1 MTESPPIDP
10 AALAELDAV
19 VLGWRHKAI
28 GPAGQGLRCAEFLA
42 GRPHLSDFQTPLL
55 TLDRQALTRNRELMA
70 RWCAEAG
77 VDIAPHG
84 KTTMAPSLWAE
95 QLAAG
100 AWGITLANF
109 AQLRVAR
116 AFAVRRIQ
124 LANSLTDP
132 SAVAWAA
139 REASGD
145 GVTLISWV
153 DSVDTVASLQRDL
166 GDAVLSVCVELGG
179 AGGRTGARGI
189 DAALAVARAV
199 AAAPGL
205 RLAGVA
211 GYEGALAH
219 DASPASLAAVE
230 EFLLAM
236 RGLHE
241 RLLAEDLYEGEE
253 ILVTAGGS
261 AYFDQV
267 ARILSPCASDRVR
280 VQVRAGAYLIHDD
293 GFYRAL
299 SPLRRSGREAFQSA
313 MHAWARVVSAPE
325 PGLALLDAGKRD
337 VSYDEGLP
345 EPQRISASLGGP
357 SRALT
362 GGRIEAVND
371 QHAFLR
377 FDPSME
383 KVRIGDVIR
392 LGLSHPCT
400 ALDKWTIIPVLD
412 GGGDDPLVLDL
423 VQTFF

>member
-1 MTESPPIDP
+1 MLGASMRRSPWPARSPP
-10 AALAELDAV
+10 
-19 VLGWRHKAI
+19 
-28 GPAGQGLRCAEFLA
+28 
-42 GRPHLSDFQTPLL
+42 
-55 TLDRQALTRNRELMA
+55 
-70 RWCAEAG
+70 
-77 VDIAPHG
+77 
-84 KTTMAPSLWAE
+84 
-95 QLAAG
+95 
-100 AWGITLANF
+100 
-109 AQLRVAR
+109 
-116 AFAVRRIQ
+116 
-124 LANSLTDP
+124 
-132 SAVAWAA
+132 
-139 REASGD
+139 
-145 GVTLISWV
+145 
-153 DSVDTVASLQRDL
+153 
-166 GDAVLSVCVELGG
+166 
-179 AGGRTGARGI
+179 
-189 DAALAVARAV
+189 
-199 AAAPGL
+199 APGL

-267 ARILSPCASDRVR
+267 ARILAPCGSDRVR

-357 SRALT
+357 SRDLT
-362 GGRIEAVND
+362 GARIDAVND

-377 FDPSME
+377 FDPSTAE
-383 KVRIGDVIR
+383 VRIGDVIR